1 MIPAKIS
8 NGSKTLKINALLSSG
23 YDASL
28 ITSKLAHELQRVIEI
43 CHYHVKISYLFD
55 FMKAPSWAFTS
66 MQCMSCWYI
75 KLTTPKSTKARKMQ
89 SRLPHLSKIQ
99 LDIVNKDISILNGA
113 DMPQPHIN
121 CNVVL
126 EWPNKPNATLK
137 KLGWVVLIGKTKN
150 VKS

>member
-1 MIPAKIS
+1 MP
-8 NGSKTLKINALLSSG
+8 
-23 YDASL
+23 
-28 ITSKLAHELQRVIEI
+28 
-43 CHYHVKISYLFD
+43 
-55 FMKAPSWAFTS
+55 
-66 MQCMSCWYI
+66 
-75 KLTTPKSTKARKMQ
+75 
-89 SRLPHLSKIQ
+89 

-126 EWPNKPNATLK
+126 ERPNKPNATLK